1 MPAGRISTRVMRIP
15 PFTEPRV
22 RKAVLRERERLGR
35 VRRRVAERMGSER
48 WSRPALY
55 DMDRKLERWLPQR
68 GGYFVEAGAND
79 GYLQSNT
86 YRLERFRGWRG
97 VLVEPIPELYEACRI
112 ERPRSRVFN
121 CALVPAGEEGTTV
134 QMTYGGLMSVVRG
147 AQGSDQA
154 DLEHAVAGNQL
165 GWDVVY
171 SVEVPGR
178 TLTSILDEAGA
189 AEVELLSLDI
199 EGFEAS
205 ALRGLDLDRYA
216 PRFALIEISRPE
228 RRPEIE
234 RVLGERYEAAD
245 ELSPLDV
252 LYRRRG

>member
-1 MPAGRISTRVMRIP
+1 MPAGSISTRVMRIP
-15 PFTEPRV
+15 PFTDPRV

-35 VRRRVAERMGSER
+35 VRRRGAERLGSDR
-48 WSRPALY
+48 WSRPALH
-55 DMDRKLERWLPQR
+55 DMDRKLERWLPER
-68 GGYFVEAGAND
+68 DGYFVEAGANN

-86 YRLERFRGWRG
+86 YWFERFRGWRG

-112 ERPRSRVFN
+112 ERPSSLVFN
-121 CALVPAGEEGTTV
+121 CALVPEGDDGTV
-134 QMTYGGLMSVVRG
+134 VHMTYGGLMSLVRG
-147 AQGSDQA
+147 AQGSEAA
-154 DLEHAVAGNQL
+154 DREHATAGNQL

-171 SVEVPGR
+171 DVEVPGR

-189 AEVELLSLDI
+189 DHVDLLSLDI

-205 ALRGLDLDRYA
+205 ALRGLDIERFP

-234 RVLGERYEAAD
+234 RVLGERFEAVE